1 MEKETS
7 PIQSTSVSLHSPS
20 PRSGSATPL
29 QGEPWNILI
38 CGDFGFSSEKPRRV
52 HISEWND
59 FMSQSAVR
67 LFGNVTDCLSGVDK
81 PVFVEYPVE
90 SMRDF
95 SASAIETRAA
105 LLAPDRDAI
114 TALNDLLDGKIDS
127 DRAGALIEQTALPP
141 INKRAILGFLGKKA
155 SPAPAPLPPMTPGNS
170 PIDSVLAMV
179 DMPSHGE
186 ETGTSA
192 PVSDTSSALFTAV
205 TEGSAIKIPRQEL
218 QRQREHL
225 AAAVKRQVEQIVHA
239 EFFSKRYASWFC
251 LKQVAGLIGR
261 TKGITVS
268 VFSGSHDA
276 LADSLAQA
284 LQSSSEQGLAPD
296 IILID
301 DEYGFSNADISR
313 LETMANAASDRMCS
327 VVASVDSRDALFTD
341 IESCDTLAQFF
352 DDVRFIPYKKLRLNP
367 LARCLALCG
376 PRVTVGDKEPV
387 VANAGWQFLFAWID
401 AFLSGQPIFDCTQGQ
416 AASEIPIA
424 STVAVSLSIVKDA
437 AAWGLTL
444 FGSGRSAG
452 ESIPVMTLLDKPAAN
467 PAYSRFGYNIAVN
480 RIMKLVVRKVT
491 AVRENSSAEELTE
504 VVKSYITK
512 QLASYD
518 LLSSAEAVSVEV
530 GDQNVLKITVD
541 SARTVC
547 GYPLYA
553 QFSL

>member
-376 PRVTVGDKEPV
+376 PQMVVNDEDPV
-387 VANAGWQFLFAWID
+387 AAHAGWHVLFDWVN
-401 AFLSGQPIFDCTQGQ
+401 AFLSGQSLFDYTLDQTDTQFPVSCVLDIP
-416 AASEIPIA
+416 APIA
-424 STVAVSLSIVKDA
+424 KEA
-437 AAWGLTL
+437 AEWGITL
-444 FGSGRSAG
+444 FGSGKSAG
-452 ESIPVMTLLDKPAAN
+452 ASIPVVTLVDEQAAN

-480 RIMKLVVRKVT
+480 RIMKLVVQKVT
-491 AVRENSSAEELTE
+491 AVRKNGSAEELTE
-504 VVKSYITK
+504 EVKAYLNK
-512 QLASYD
+512 QLAPYD
-518 LLSSAEAVSVEV
+518 LLSSAEAISVEV
-530 GDQNVLKITVD
+530 DGQNLLKITVD
-541 SARTVC
+541 SEKTVC
-547 GYPLYA
+547 GYPLYT